1 MHYRCRVLDMNVRL
15 SVCNNSLA
23 VLIIGGSWEF
33 IVIRM
38 RLGLLCDQSEGLNT
52 AILSGQA
59 LSYLCLAYVAGLNFL
74 TYLVFCLMMTE
85 K

>member
-1 MHYRCRVLDMNVRL
+1 MQL
-15 SVCNNSLA
+15 
-23 VLIIGGSWEF
+23 E
-33 IVIRM
+33 
-38 RLGLLCDQSEGLNT
+38 LLCDKSEGLNT
-52 AILSGQA
+52 VILSGQA